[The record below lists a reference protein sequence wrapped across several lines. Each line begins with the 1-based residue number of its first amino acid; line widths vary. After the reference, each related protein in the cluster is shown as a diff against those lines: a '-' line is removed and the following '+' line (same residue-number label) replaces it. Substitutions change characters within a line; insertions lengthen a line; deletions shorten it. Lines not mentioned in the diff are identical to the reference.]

1 MIEQKKLTLELNEL
15 KAKFKKNFK
24 DKNRISQ
31 IEQLL
36 LEIED
41 YSYELQN
48 N

>member
-1 MIEQKKLTLELNEL
+1 MIEQKKLILELNEL

-24 DKNRISQ
+24 DENRINE

-41 YSYELQN
+41 YSYEIQN
-48 N
+48 